1 MLVSDTLSEAY
12 IKNSKPEFDEN
23 SLIYDVHFVILNLP
37 ISNKRLEQF
46 KEETRK
52 DPILQTPIK
61 YTVEG
66 WPEKTLFSHELYSYF
81 SHRSD
86 ITYHEGLL
94 LIGRRIIVP
103 CVLRSEMKLI
113 IHQGHLGIE
122 NCKKRARL
130 YAQFIQHIEIVNQV
144 KHILNPNYLTTHG
157 RNVLPIFYVY
167 KATIVCLL
175 LIAIQSLL
183 L

>member
-61 YTVEG
+61 YAVEG
-66 WPEKTLFSHELYSYF
+66 
-81 SHRSD
+81 
-86 ITYHEGLL
+86 
-94 LIGRRIIVP
+94 
-103 CVLRSEMKLI
+103 
-113 IHQGHLGIE
+113 
-122 NCKKRARL
+122 
-130 YAQFIQHIEIVNQV
+130 
-144 KHILNPNYLTTHG
+144 
-157 RNVLPIFYVY
+157 
-167 KATIVCLL
+167 
-175 LIAIQSLL
+175 
-183 L
+183 